1 MRRLTSAKPFRGQ
14 RGFSLLELLVAFAI
28 MAMSLGLLYRAAGGS
43 VRSVGDAERHEYAV
57 ALAESLMASYDVIPA
72 EGANGSGET
81 AGLRWQ
87 LRTEPYAQTVATSV
101 KDINVPPLHQL
112 TVQVSWGDVTRPR
125 QIQLVTLLPQQLPL
139 PGAVVR

>member
-1 MRRLTSAKPFRGQ
+1 MRRLTDPKLLRGQ

-57 ALAESLMASYDVIPA
+57 ALAESLMASYDVVPA
-72 EGANGSGET
+72 EGANSSGES

-87 LRTEPYAQTVATSV
+87 VRTQPHATTVTDPNA
-101 KDINVPPLHQL
+101 PALHQL
-112 TVQVSWGDVTRPR
+112 SVQVSWGEASQPR
-125 QIQLVTLLPQQLPL
+125 QIQLVTLLPQQIPL

>member
-1 MRRLTSAKPFRGQ
+1 MRRLTAAKHLAGQ

-57 ALAESLMASYDVIPA
+57 ALAESLMASYDVVPA
-72 EGANGSGET
+72 EGVNGSGES
-81 AGLRWQ
+81 AGLRWEV
-87 LRTEPYAQTVATSV
+87 RTQPYATTVTDPNA
-101 KDINVPPLHQL
+101 PALHQL
-112 TVQVSWGDVTRPR
+112 SVQVSWGEASQPR
-125 QIQLVTLLPQQLPL
+125 QIQLVTLLPQQIPL

>member
-1 MRRLTSAKPFRGQ
+1 MISANRLGGQ

-57 ALAESLMASYDVIPA
+57 ALAESLLASHDVVPA
-72 EGANGSGET
+72 DGANSSGES
-81 AGLRWQ
+81 AGLRWEV
-87 LRTEPYAQTVATSV
+87 RTQPYPTTVTDTSV
-101 KDINVPPLHQL
+101 PALHQL
-112 TVQVSWGDVTRPR
+112 SVEVSWGDTLQPR

>member
-1 MRRLTSAKPFRGQ
+1 MKCWNPTQCRSDQ

-28 MAMSLGLLYRAAGGS
+28 MAMALGLLYRAAGGS
-43 VRSVGDAERHEYAV
+43 VRSVGDVERHDYAV
-57 ALAESLMASYDVIPA
+57 ALAESLMASYDVIPP
-72 EGANGSGET
+72 EGANSSGET

-87 LRTEPYAQTVATSV
+87 LRTEPYATAA

-112 TVQVSWGDVTRPR
+112 TVQVSWGEASTPR

>member
-1 MRRLTSAKPFRGQ
+1 MRRLTATKRLDGQ

-57 ALAESLMASYDVIPA
+57 ALAESLMASYDVVPA
-72 EGANGSGET
+72 EGFNGSGES
-81 AGLRWQ
+81 AGLRWEV
-87 LRTEPYAQTVATSV
+87 RTQPYATAVTDPNA
-101 KDINVPPLHQL
+101 PALHQL
-112 TVQVSWGDVTRPR
+112 SVQVSWGEASQPR
-125 QIQLVTLLPQQLPL
+125 QIQLVTLLPQQIPF

>member
-1 MRRLTSAKPFRGQ
+1 MRRYGTAQ

-28 MAMSLGLLYRAAGGS
+28 MAMALGLLYRAAGGS
-43 VRSVGDAERHEYAV
+43 VRSVGDAERHEHAV

-72 EGANGSGET
+72 EGANSNGET

-87 LRTEPYAQTVATSV
+87 LRTEPYTATAATALR
-101 KDINVPPLHQL
+101 DLNVPPLHQL
-112 TVQVSWGDVTRPR
+112 TVQVSWGEVATPR

>member
-1 MRRLTSAKPFRGQ
+1 MRRSTVVKHLRGQ

-43 VRSVGDAERHEYAV
+43 VRSVGDTERHEYAV
-57 ALAESLMASYDVIPA
+57 VLAESLMASYDVIPA
-72 EGANGSGET
+72 GGANGSGES

-87 LRTEPYAQTVATSV
+87 LRTEPFATQV
-101 KDINVPPLHQL
+101 NDPNVPPLHQL
-112 TVQVSWGDVTRPR
+112 TVQVSWGDAPQPR
-125 QIQLVTLLPQQLPL
+125 QIQLVTLLPQQTPL